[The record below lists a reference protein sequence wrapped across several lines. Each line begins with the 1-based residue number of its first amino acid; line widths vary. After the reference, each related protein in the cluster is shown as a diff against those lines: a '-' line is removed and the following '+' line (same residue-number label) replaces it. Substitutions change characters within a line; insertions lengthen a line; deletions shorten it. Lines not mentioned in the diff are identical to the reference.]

1 MKRKTNKLTVKDNKM
16 ELLTPEQQAQLRQLL
31 PEWVVE
37 FEEDGTS
44 VLRWNYQFLLLVE
57 ELLRRDHGFTDKQL
71 VKLEKRIKS
80 TMPKFVG
87 LSLKDA
93 MILRP
98 KDMESAMNMIDFHKN
113 ILKKE
118 RVQELPAGTL
128 KKVKEL
134 KKPKIEED
142 PLTLH

>member
-1 MKRKTNKLTVKDNKM
+1 MNKKINKLTVKDNKM

-57 ELLRRDHGFTDKQL
+57 ELLRRDHGFSDKQL
-71 VKLEKRIKS
+71 IKLEKRLKVA
-80 TMPKFVG
+80 MPAFVG
-87 LSLKDA
+87 LSLKEA

-98 KDMESAMNMIDFHKN
+98 KDMESAMTMIDFHKKA
-113 ILKKE
+113 LKKE
-118 RVQELPAGTL
+118 RVSELPAGTI
-128 KKVKEL
+128 KKVKQL
-134 KKPKIEED
+134 KKPEAEED